1 MRLTTI
7 WTMPTMTLRERLA
20 RTADA
25 FDLAI
30 AARLPRRVR
39 YWAFVLASL
48 DALGNEVPHGKT
60 FEEVHKL
67 VPGTPRT

>member
-7 WTMPTMTLRERLA
+7 WTMPAMTLRERLS

-25 FDLAI
+25 LDLAI

-48 DALGNEVPHGKT
+48 DALGGEVPHGKT
-60 FEEVHKL
+60 FEEVHKA